1 MKGGFKRKNT
11 EQRTKLELNT
21 KADSLASLE
30 QEPGR
35 PSDPGSQRA
44 VAGGLHSA
52 TSVTTPIE
60 AAEEQP
66 AAETSLRI
74 SLALMGILLRVR
86 MLRLVTCFL
95 RAEEQPANAFT
106 KALRRTAWFGTLTKA
121 PFVRSAMRALCRE
134 GGREVASARLCRGR
148 ADTARATRGVSGGAA
163 SATGGVTKSKLKT
176 EEA

>member
-35 PSDPGSQRA
+35 PSDPGSRRA

-52 TSVTTPIE
+52 TSVTTPTE
-60 AAEEQP
+60 ASEEQP
-66 AAETSLRI
+66 AVAAETSLWI

-121 PFVRSAMRALCRE
+121 PFVRSAMRALCRDACA
-134 GGREVASARLCRGR
+134 VP
-148 ADTARATRGVSGGAA
+148 
-163 SATGGVTKSKLKT
+163 
-176 EEA
+176 